1 MDDFLIESSRNLV
14 RKWHQATVQSV
25 GVVVPDQPWERGG
38 ERGIANRLTAR
49 PFGGGALYDPRA
61 QMVKLWYRCT
71 CLPPACPKPPA
82 FPYLSTPTCPTIQD
96 TIRPHAHDAALL
108 GPPWYLPALHPLA
121 ACSQPT
127 LGRGGIQGPTALPC
141 R

>member
-1 MDDFLIESSRNLV
+1 MLASWQHGQIIRAPEPGAVEHRRLFVDDFLIESSRNLV
-14 RKWHQATVQSV
+14 RQWHKATVQSV

-71 CLPPACPKPPA
+71 CSPPACPKPPA
-82 FPYLSTPTCPTIQD
+82 FPYLSTPTCPTIQVPSVRMHVMLRALS
-96 TIRPHAHDAALL
+96 IDAA
-108 GPPWYLPALHPLA
+108 GA
-121 ACSQPT
+121 A
-127 LGRGGIQGPTALPC
+127 
-141 R
+141 